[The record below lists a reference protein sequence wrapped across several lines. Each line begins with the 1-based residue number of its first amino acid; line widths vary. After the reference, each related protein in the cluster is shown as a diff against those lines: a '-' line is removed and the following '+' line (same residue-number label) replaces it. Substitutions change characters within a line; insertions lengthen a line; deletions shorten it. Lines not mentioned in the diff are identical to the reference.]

1 MGILTAVAI
10 YFVIWW
16 TVLFA
21 ILPIGVR
28 SQEENEDIV
37 LGTTHSAPADPR
49 LAFKAIIT
57 SIVSAA
63 IFAAFYLVTEVYG
76 FTFNSLP
83 HIIPGT

>member
-1 MGILTAVAI
+1 MNLVGGIAV

-49 LAFKAIIT
+49 LGFKAIVT

-63 IFAAFYLVTEVYG
+63 IFGAFYLVTEVYG